1 MRTNQLVLDVA
12 IQLGQRVRVL
22 FLDVAPQR
30 YPQLRQ
36 DLDRLIHGF
45 APSQDIAGVKRPDGL
60 VHRLHCAFVQDAD
73 QFHGRRGGDPNRKV
87 LFLAARRS
95 HVPHSV
101 SMNFRTFLGNLSRL
115 PPFAGSVPALT
126 RIVTEV
132 SSVTPEPPI
141 SSLKVKLKVDD
152 YCSVESCSVE
162 RVLWIS
168 SDTPEL
174 DTFPETDRRNKLQL
188 LSADCLAS
196 ALEILRTNPVQAILL
211 HLPLAGSTPEDLLTQ
226 LRNAAEQIP
235 VIVYEPD
242 GLVAHG
248 ATLTVLGAFQYISQP
263 VPIEEL
269 RQVLVVALR
278 SRSSQATSAVQ
289 PASGWSNL
297 LVGSSDP
304 MREVIE
310 VIRLVGHRRSTILIT
325 GETGTGK
332 EVAARAIHQAS
343 NRSASRM
350 VAINCAAL
358 PDHLLEAELFG
369 HTKGAFTGA
378 VNARVGL
385 FEQAHRGT
393 IFLDEIGEMPLQ
405 LQTKILRVLQERE
418 VQRIGSSEPVPVDV
432 RVIAASNQSLVRA
445 VAQRRFRED
454 LYYRLNVVALRMPPL
469 RERISDIPE
478 LALHFLDK
486 VARQESCAT
495 KRIDPSALDVLMRY
509 GWPGNVR
516 QLEHALESAV
526 ALSGSRTTLYPKDFD
541 LPMEMIAAE
550 LDPLALLDVPE
561 SGINFEE
568 LIMGIERRLLE
579 RALQKSGGNKAR
591 AASMLNMKRTTLI
604 SKFKSLEACV

>member
-1 MRTNQLVLDVA
+1 
-12 IQLGQRVRVL
+12 
-22 FLDVAPQR
+22 
-30 YPQLRQ
+30 
-36 DLDRLIHGF
+36 
-45 APSQDIAGVKRPDGL
+45 
-60 VHRLHCAFVQDAD
+60 
-73 QFHGRRGGDPNRKV
+73 
-87 LFLAARRS
+87 
-95 HVPHSV
+95 
-101 SMNFRTFLGNLSRL
+101 
-115 PPFAGSVPALT
+115 
-126 RIVTEV
+126 
-132 SSVTPEPPI
+132 
-141 SSLKVKLKVDD
+141 VDD

-168 SDTPEL
+168 SDAPAL
-174 DTFPETDRRNKLQL
+174 DTFLETDRRNKFQL
-188 LSADCLAS
+188 LSADSLAS
-196 ALEILRTNPVQAILL
+196 ALEILRISPVQAILV
-211 HLPLAGSTPEDLLTQ
+211 HLPLAGSTAEDLLTQ

-278 SRSSQATSAVQ
+278 SRSLQATSAVQ

-310 VIRLVGHRRSTILIT
+310 VIGLVGHRRSTILIT

-486 VARQESCAT
+486 VARQESCAP
-495 KRIDPSALDVLMRY
+495 KRIDASALDVLMRY

-561 SGINFEE
+561 SGIDFEE

-591 AASMLNMKRTTLI
+591 AAHMLNMKRTTLI

>member
-1 MRTNQLVLDVA
+1 
-12 IQLGQRVRVL
+12 
-22 FLDVAPQR
+22 
-30 YPQLRQ
+30 
-36 DLDRLIHGF
+36 
-45 APSQDIAGVKRPDGL
+45 
-60 VHRLHCAFVQDAD
+60 
-73 QFHGRRGGDPNRKV
+73 
-87 LFLAARRS
+87 
-95 HVPHSV
+95 
-101 SMNFRTFLGNLSRL
+101 
-115 PPFAGSVPALT
+115 
-126 RIVTEV
+126 
-132 SSVTPEPPI
+132 
-141 SSLKVKLKVDD
+141 VDD

-168 SDTPEL
+168 SDAPAL
-174 DTFPETDRRNKLQL
+174 DSFLETDRRNKFQL
-188 LSADCLAS
+188 LFADRLAS
-196 ALEILRTNPVQAILL
+196 ALQIVRENTVQAILV
-211 HLPLAGSTPEDLLTQ
+211 HLPLPGSSAEDLLTQ
-226 LRNAAEQIP
+226 LRNAGEQIP
-235 VIVYEPD
+235 VVVYEPD

-248 ATLTVLGAFQYISQP
+248 SALTVLGAFQYISQP
-263 VPIEEL
+263 VALEEL
-269 RQVLVVALR
+269 REVLSVALR
-278 SRSSQATSAVQ
+278 SRSLQATSAAQ
-289 PASGWSNL
+289 PASGWRSL
-297 LVGSSDP
+297 LVGSSEP
-304 MREVIE
+304 MREVTE
-310 VIRLVGHRRSTILIT
+310 VIGLVGHRRSTILIT

-445 VAQRRFRED
+445 VSQRRFRED
-454 LYYRLNVVALRMPPL
+454 LYYRLNVVALRMPAL

-486 VARQESCAT
+486 VARQESCPS

-526 ALSGSRTTLYPKDFD
+526 ALSGSRNTLYPKDFD

-604 SKFKSLEACV
+604 SKFKSLETCV

>member
-1 MRTNQLVLDVA
+1 
-12 IQLGQRVRVL
+12 
-22 FLDVAPQR
+22 
-30 YPQLRQ
+30 
-36 DLDRLIHGF
+36 
-45 APSQDIAGVKRPDGL
+45 
-60 VHRLHCAFVQDAD
+60 
-73 QFHGRRGGDPNRKV
+73 
-87 LFLAARRS
+87 
-95 HVPHSV
+95 
-101 SMNFRTFLGNLSRL
+101 
-115 PPFAGSVPALT
+115 
-126 RIVTEV
+126 
-132 SSVTPEPPI
+132 
-141 SSLKVKLKVDD
+141 VDE
-152 YCSVESCSVE
+152 YCSVGGCSVE

-168 SDTPEL
+168 SDAPAL
-174 DTFPETDRRNKLQL
+174 DTFLETDRRNKFQL
-188 LSADCLAS
+188 LFADRLAS
-196 ALEILRTNPVQAILL
+196 ALQILRENPVQAILA
-211 HLPLAGSTPEDLLTQ
+211 HLPLPGSSAEDLLTE
-226 LRNAAEQIP
+226 LRNAGEQIP
-235 VIVYEPD
+235 VVVYEPD
-242 GLVAHG
+242 GLVAHS
-248 ATLTVLGAFQYISQP
+248 AALTVLGAFQYISQP
-263 VPIEEL
+263 VPLEEL
-269 RQVLVVALR
+269 RDVLLVALR
-278 SRSSQATSAVQ
+278 CRSMPPTSAAQ
-289 PASGWSNL
+289 PALGWRNL
-297 LVGSSDP
+297 LVGSSEP

-310 VIRLVGHRRSTILIT
+310 VIGLVGHRRSTILIT

-486 VARQESCAT
+486 VARQESCAP
-495 KRIDPSALDVLMRY
+495 KRTDPSALDVLMRY

-591 AASMLNMKRTTLI
+591 AANMLNMKRTTLI